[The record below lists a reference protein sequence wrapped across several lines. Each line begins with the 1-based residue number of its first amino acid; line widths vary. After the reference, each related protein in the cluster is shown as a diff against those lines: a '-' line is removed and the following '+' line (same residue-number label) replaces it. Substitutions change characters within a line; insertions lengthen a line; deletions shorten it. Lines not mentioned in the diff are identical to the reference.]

1 MEHAPAVTVVELFE
15 RQAGLQAQKPAV
27 FHGSESLTY
36 QALNERA
43 NRLARHLLDLG
54 VSRGSLVAICAT
66 QSLDRPLFMLAVM
79 KTGAAYVP
87 LDPDYPEARLAFIL
101 QDTDAQFLIA
111 SQELVEKLQVYRGRL
126 VVPGEPVQAPLIA
139 DHPAHDLHT
148 VIGPQDLI
156 YVIYTSGS
164 TGQPKGVAVQ
174 HSAVHSFALAFPRIT
189 GIGEKNRVIQLLSYT
204 FDASFMDLWIPLL
217 VGATL
222 YLYPDNKVLGAPIL
236 DFIRDH
242 HIDTITMIT
251 PTILASLP
259 TEEPIGD
266 LRSIGVGGEACAENV
281 FLYWADKVKLYNA
294 YGPTESTIAVTC
306 HAYQAGQSVR
316 TIGQPLAGVG
326 FQVLDAMLRPT
337 PDGEVGE
344 LFITGAQLAK
354 EYLGRPEQTGE
365 KFLHIDS
372 DAGPA
377 SLRAYRSGDL
387 VRRLADGNLE
397 FIGRNDTQL
406 KVRGFRIEAGEIEAA
421 INLLEGVRESA
432 VVDVNAEFGQPILA
446 AFVTLHSA
454 AQDSG
459 LRLKS
464 HIRQA
469 LQQTLPAYMVPD
481 KIVMLDQ
488 LPLAFSGKVDRRALK
503 ALPTDEPLSLHALA
517 DDDIEGVLAAI
528 WRHVLQVPEVEPTDD
543 FFALGG
549 HSLGVVRV
557 LAALP
562 ESMKKH
568 LKLID
573 LYLHP
578 TLAGLA
584 AELRSRHGQQPLT
597 FEEKQQLS
605 TQLLLGD
612 IQLEAD
618 HDYPTQIDPGVL
630 ANPGKVF
637 LTGAT
642 GFVGVH
648 LLLELLQQTS
658 AQIYCLVRAQSAAH
672 AMERIR
678 FTLGKYKLAWPEREA
693 ARIRPVVGDFTL
705 EHLGLPAAEYQELAQ
720 QLEVIYHTGGNV
732 NYIKPYP
739 IMKAVNVDGLQQVI
753 RFATTTKL
761 KYLVACSTVAVFS
774 WGYLL
779 TGKTWMSEDEDI
791 HQNLP
796 VVCRDTNYVRSKWVM
811 EKVLEQAKR
820 KGLPVIGIRLGFVMC
835 NGQTGATEMNQWW
848 GSFVRCCLSLG
859 TYPMIMGLKD
869 QLVTVDFVAQAIVH
883 IAKNRQAVGRYFHMV
898 PDPVNDLSVSDFFV
912 RLNEIFELDLKPAHF
927 RDWLELWRYNEHSP
941 LYSLLSLFTEEV
953 VPGKSLVEVYEMTYY
968 FERANT
974 DRFLEGSGIAT
985 PLMNKELLSRYLDF
999 MGVSLPGP
1007 Q

>member
-1 MEHAPAVTVVELFE
+1 M
-15 RQAGLQAQKPAV
+15 
-27 FHGSESLTY
+27 
-36 QALNERA
+36 
-43 NRLARHLLDLG
+43 
-54 VSRGSLVAICAT
+54 
-66 QSLDRPLFMLAVM
+66 
-79 KTGAAYVP
+79 
-87 LDPDYPEARLAFIL
+87 
-101 QDTDAQFLIA
+101 
-111 SQELVEKLQVYRGRL
+111 
-126 VVPGEPVQAPLIA
+126 
-139 DHPAHDLHT
+139 
-148 VIGPQDLI
+148 
-156 YVIYTSGS
+156 
-164 TGQPKGVAVQ
+164 
-174 HSAVHSFALAFPRIT
+174 
-189 GIGEKNRVIQLLSYT
+189 
-204 FDASFMDLWIPLL
+204 
-217 VGATL
+217 
-222 YLYPDNKVLGAPIL
+222 
-236 DFIRDH
+236 
-242 HIDTITMIT
+242 
-251 PTILASLP
+251 
-259 TEEPIGD
+259 
-266 LRSIGVGGEACAENV
+266 
-281 FLYWADKVKLYNA
+281 
-294 YGPTESTIAVTC
+294 
-306 HAYQAGQSVR
+306 
-316 TIGQPLAGVG
+316 
-326 FQVLDAMLRPT
+326 
-337 PDGEVGE
+337 
-344 LFITGAQLAK
+344 
-354 EYLGRPEQTGE
+354 
-365 KFLHIDS
+365 
-372 DAGPA
+372 
-377 SLRAYRSGDL
+377 
-387 VRRLADGNLE
+387 
-397 FIGRNDTQL
+397 
-406 KVRGFRIEAGEIEAA
+406 
-421 INLLEGVRESA
+421 
-432 VVDVNAEFGQPILA
+432 
-446 AFVTLHSA
+446 
-454 AQDSG
+454 
-459 LRLKS
+459 
-464 HIRQA
+464 
-469 LQQTLPAYMVPD
+469 
-481 KIVMLDQ
+481 
-488 LPLAFSGKVDRRALK
+488 
-503 ALPTDEPLSLHALA
+503 
-517 DDDIEGVLAAI
+517 
-528 WRHVLQVPEVEPTDD
+528 
-543 FFALGG
+543 
-549 HSLGVVRV
+549 
-557 LAALP
+557 
-562 ESMKKH
+562 
-568 LKLID
+568 
-573 LYLHP
+573 
-578 TLAGLA
+578 
-584 AELRSRHGQQPLT
+584 
-597 FEEKQQLS
+597 
-605 TQLLLGD
+605 
-612 IQLEAD
+612 
-618 HDYPTQIDPGVL
+618 
-630 ANPGKVF
+630 
-637 LTGAT
+637 
-642 GFVGVH
+642 H